1 MAGPLVLV
9 IDDDDRLR
17 ELYRVNLEMRGA
29 EVIDAASGDDG
40 LAMARSRT
48 PAAIVLD
55 LSMPGTDGWSVLRSL
70 KSEGALS
77 KIPVIVLT
85 GHTDEQVEDDVRE
98 TGAAAFVAKPV
109 DTDDFVRVVMRHAE
123 G

>member
-17 ELYRVNLEMRGA
+17 ELYRINLEMRGA
-29 EVIDAASGDDG
+29 EVVEAGNGDDG
-40 LAMARSRT
+40 LTIARTRP

-55 LSMPGTDGWSVLRSL
+55 LTMPGTDGWSVLEAL
-70 KSEGALS
+70 KADIALS
-77 KIPVIVLT
+77 HIPVIVLT
-85 GHTDEQVEDDVRE
+85 GHTDEEIEEDARKA
-98 TGAAAFVAKPV
+98 GAVAFVAKPV
-109 DTDDFVRVVMRHAE
+109 DTDDFVRVVLRHAE

>member
-29 EVIDAASGDDG
+29 EVIDAGNGDDG
-40 LAMARSRT
+40 LAIARTRP

-55 LSMPGTDGWSVLRSL
+55 LTMPGTDGWSVLEAL
-70 KSEGALS
+70 KSDLALS
-77 KIPVIVLT
+77 HIPVIVLT
-85 GHTDEQVEDDVRE
+85 GHTDEEIEEDARKA
-98 TGAAAFVAKPV
+98 GAVAFVAKPV
-109 DTDDFVRVVMRHAE
+109 DTDDFVRVVLRHAQ

>member
-17 ELYRVNLEMRGA
+17 ELYRINLEMRGA
-29 EVIDAASGDDG
+29 EVVEAGNGDDG
-40 LAMARSRT
+40 LAIARTRP

-55 LSMPGTDGWSVLRSL
+55 LTMPGTDGWLVLEAL
-70 KSEGALS
+70 KADVALS
-77 KIPVIVLT
+77 HIPVIVLT
-85 GHTDEQVEDDVRE
+85 GHTDEEIEEDARKA
-98 TGAAAFVAKPV
+98 GAVAFVAKPV
-109 DTDDFVRVVMRHAE
+109 DTDDFVRVVLRHAE

>member
-17 ELYRVNLEMRGA
+17 ELYRINLEMRGA
-29 EVIDAASGDDG
+29 EVVEAGNGDDG
-40 LAMARSRT
+40 LAIARTRP

-55 LSMPGTDGWSVLRSL
+55 LTMPGTDGWSVLEAL
-70 KSEGALS
+70 KADLALS
-77 KIPVIVLT
+77 HIPVIVLT
-85 GHTDEQVEDDVRE
+85 GHTDEEIEDDARKA
-98 TGAAAFVAKPV
+98 GAVAFVAKPV
-109 DTDDFVRVVMRHAE
+109 DTDDFVRVVLRHAA